1 MKSTENQPQRG
12 GLHRLPL
19 KRIRTE
25 VNSMARIVIVVE
37 GGLVQEVFSTEK
49 DTDVEVLDLDT
60 EEGQAAKTEIKMPE
74 HKVW

>member
-1 MKSTENQPQRG
+1 
-12 GLHRLPL
+12 
-19 KRIRTE
+19 
-25 VNSMARIVIVVE
+25 MARIVIVVE